1 MKLVDVETMRML
13 DRRAIQ
19 EEGIP
24 EAVLMQ
30 RAGLGIADAVER
42 LALMHQVIDSSILM
56 LAGMGNNG
64 GDVFVAARYL
74 WERDIEV
81 NVRLAGR
88 VSSLKGAAEA
98 AYQFAKEGE
107 VPIESCP
114 DEADWTDAPEAD
126 ILVDG
131 LLGTG
136 FSGEPRGVMK
146 AALAWAD
153 SYAERLLV
161 VAVDLPSAKAV
172 RADVTVALGLPK
184 KESVA
189 ADQVDLT
196 GRIEVV
202 DIGIPKRFI
211 EATGEGETELIT
223 DSDVAPLLLRRQ
235 RNSHKGVYGHLHC
248 IGGSLGMSGAM
259 VLTARAGLRGG
270 AGWVSARVPASVV
283 EGVASCVPEAMVQVG
298 EPVRKADAM
307 VVGPGMGCSSETQ
320 QWVLRLLKQAGAPL
334 VLDADGLAVLE
345 EDLEPIRQS
354 KRELVITPHPGE
366 FAGLFGMK
374 VEELQSDREVL
385 AKMAATQLQVVC
397 VLKGAR
403 TVVAAPDGR
412 VALNATGNPG
422 MATAG
427 AGDVLAGL
435 IGALLAQGLSSF
447 EAACA
452 GVWLHGQAGD
462 LAAAAGAEISLCA
475 GDIIEKLPEAFRAVS
490 PR

>member
-1 MKLVDVETMRML
+1 MKVIDKDSMRIL
-13 DRRAIQ
+13 EQRTIK

-42 LALMHQVIDSSILM
+42 LVIMHQIIDSSILL
-56 LAGMGNNG
+56 LAGQGNNG

-74 WERDIEV
+74 WERDMKV
-81 NVRLAGR
+81 TVRLAGC
-88 VSSLKGAAEA
+88 VSLLKGAAEA

-114 DEADWTDAPEAD
+114 DEADWTDVSEAD

-146 AALAWAD
+146 TALTWAD
-153 SYAERLLV
+153 AYAEKGLV
-161 VAVDLPSAKAV
+161 LAVDLPSAMAV

-189 ADQVDLT
+189 ADQVNYT

-202 DIGIPKRFI
+202 DIGIPERFI
-211 EATGEGETELIT
+211 EAAGENEAELIT

-235 RNSHKGVYGHLHC
+235 RNSHKGLYGHLHC
-248 IGGSLGMSGAM
+248 IGGSLGMSGAI
-259 VLTARAGLRGG
+259 VLAARAGLRGG
-270 AGWVSARVPASVV
+270 AGWVSARVPSSVV
-283 EGVASCVPEAMVQVG
+283 EGVASCVPEAMVQAG

-320 QWVLRLLKQAGAPL
+320 QQVLNLLKQEGAPL
-334 VLDADGLAVLE
+334 VLDADGLSVLE
-345 EDLEPIRQS
+345 GNLEPIRQS

-366 FAGLFGMK
+366 FAGLFDMK
-374 VEELQSDREVL
+374 VEELQSDRDTL
-385 AKMAATQLQVVC
+385 ALMAATQLQVVC

-403 TVVAAPDGR
+403 TVVAAPNGR
-412 VALNATGNPG
+412 LALNATGNPG

-447 EAACA
+447 EAASA

-475 GDIIEKLPEAFRAVS
+475 GDIIEKLPEAFRVVS